1 MKVHGLRIFTALYFA
16 HGHPSPPPVVDPRM
30 DPGIVSSPVVEVVK
44 HPSGWLELR
53 MNRMK
58 KFNRSEIMFH
68 GMYLATMFKVFIS
81 AFLKRELGRTDEDQI
96 FFKS

>member
-58 KFNRSEIMFH
+58 KFNRSEIMF
-68 GMYLATMFKVFIS
+68 KVFIS